1 MGSTDNLNWSNIDK
15 KVRGSIMLGLAL
27 GMLLATLDGTIV
39 STSLPKIVE
48 SLGGNELYSWVFT
61 GFMLC
66 ETVMIPIAGKLSD
79 LYGRKPLFLLG
90 IIIFLA
96 GSVLSGLCGS
106 MMQLIIFR
114 AIQGIGGGMLIPV
127 ATAAVADLYS
137 PAERGKMQGM
147 LGSLFAVA
155 MCLGPFLGGYI
166 TDNIG
171 WHWIFFINVPIGII
185 AIIFTMKK
193 FPKQLPV
200 DNIHVDYTGIAL
212 LSGFLL
218 VFLLFFTWGGVD
230 FAWISAESFVMVA
243 VSLALLALFIWN
255 EFKAKDPVLK
265 PSLFKNK
272 MFVYCSIVMIIFG
285 MGMMGIMAYLPYFM
299 QLVVGISATNS
310 GLIILPMVIGIMI
323 TSMASGFT
331 VKRTGYRPW
340 LMTGPIVAA
349 IGMILLSTLSRGS
362 SESLALFYLFVTGLG
377 LGCVMSVVM
386 IAAQNSAN
394 KNEMG
399 MTTSSVNLFRS
410 IGSTVAVGIFTTII
424 NSRIAQELLVLP
436 DGIYDKVPHTIG
448 ILDQLLKE
456 PIFPTYYYD
465 VIDAYGNSVTFAFLV
480 GAVIVLLVFAVA
492 IFMKGKPPTEIE
504 ITESKNEETN
514 EVPEALQPEM
524 LR

>member
-1 MGSTDNLNWSNIDK
+1 MGSTDSVSWSNINK
-15 KVRGSIMLGLAL
+15 KTRGSIMIGLAL

-39 STSLPKIVE
+39 STSLPSIVND
-48 SLGGNELYSWVFT
+48 LGGNELYSWVFT

-90 IIIFLA
+90 IVIFLA
-96 GSVLSGLCGS
+96 GSILSGLCDS
-106 MMQLIIFR
+106 MMQLIVFR

-166 TDNIG
+166 TDNIS
-171 WHWIFFINVPIGII
+171 WHWIFFINVPLGLI

-193 FPKQLPV
+193 FPKQMPV
-200 DNIHVDYTGIAL
+200 ENIHVDYTGIAL

-218 VFLLFFTWGGVD
+218 VFLLFFTWAGVD
-230 FAWISAESFVMVA
+230 FEWLSTESFIMVA
-243 VSLALLALFIWN
+243 ASLALLAAFIWN

-272 MFVYCSIVMIIFG
+272 MFVYCSIVMIVFG
-285 MGMMGIMAYLPYFM
+285 MGMMGIMAYLPSFM
-299 QLVVGISATNS
+299 QIVVGISATNS
-310 GLIILPMVIGIMI
+310 GLIILPLVIGVMI

-340 LMTGPIVAA
+340 LMAGPIVAA
-349 IGMILLSTLSRGS
+349 IGMILLSTLSRES
-362 SESLALFYLFVTGLG
+362 SESMALFYLFVTGLG

-386 IAAQNSAN
+386 IAAQNSA
-394 KNEMG
+394 KPNEMG

-424 NSRIAQELLVLP
+424 NSRMAQELLVLP
-436 DGIYDKVPHTIG
+436 PDVYKEVPHTIG
-448 ILDQLLKE
+448 ILDYLMQP
-456 PIFPTYYYD
+456 PIFPSFTYD
-465 VIDAYGNSVTFAFLV
+465 VIDAYGSSVTFAFMI
-480 GAVIVLLVFAVA
+480 GAIIVLVVFAVA
-492 IFMKGKPPTEIE
+492 IFMKGKPPVEIE
-504 ITESKNEETN
+504 ITDSDKEEVNEM
-514 EVPEALQPEM
+514 PEM

>member
-1 MGSTDNLNWSNIDK
+1 MI
-15 KVRGSIMLGLAL
+15 GLAL

-39 STSLPKIVE
+39 STSLPSIVND
-48 SLGGNELYSWVFT
+48 LGGNELYSWVFT

-96 GSVLSGLCGS
+96 GSILSGLCSS
-106 MMQLIIFR
+106 MMQLILFR

-166 TDNIG
+166 TDNIS
-171 WHWIFFINVPIGII
+171 WHWIFFINVPLGAI
-185 AIIFTMKK
+185 AIIFTLRK
-193 FPKQLPV
+193 FPKQMPV
-200 DNIHVDYTGIAL
+200 ENIHVDYTGIAL

-218 VFLLFFTWGGVD
+218 VFLLFFTWAGVD

-243 VSLALLALFIWN
+243 ASLALLALFIWN

-285 MGMMGIMAYLPYFM
+285 MGMMGIMAYLPSFM
-299 QLVVGISATNS
+299 QIVVGISATNS

-323 TSMASGFT
+323 TSMAGGFT

-349 IGMILLSTLSRGS
+349 VGMILLSTLSRGS
-362 SESLALFYLFVTGLG
+362 SESLALFYLFITGLG

-386 IAAQNSAN
+386 IAAQNSAK

-424 NSRIAQELLVLP
+424 NGKIAQELMFLP
-436 DGIYDKVPHTIG
+436 PEVYGEVPHTIG
-448 ILDQLLKE
+448 ILDWLMTP
-456 PIFPTYYYD
+456 PIFPGYTLG
-465 VIDAYGNSVTFAFLV
+465 VIDAYGSSVTFAFLV
-480 GAVIVLLVFAVA
+480 GAIVVVLVFAVA
-492 IFMKGKPPTEIE
+492 IFMKGKPPEEIE
-504 ITESKNEETN
+504 ITDSDDEEVNEM
-514 EVPEALQPEM
+514 QKM
-524 LR
+524 LH